1 MRRLIAPLLV
11 ALAAFAGGA
20 PLALGAA
27 PAAGPVVQTD
37 QVRAELLVHAP
48 EGLAPDKPVWLG
60 LALDALPHWH
70 TYWQNPG
77 DSGLPTTLRWT
88 LPAGASVGPV
98 QWPTPQRLPVGPL
111 VNYGYEGRLLLPVK
125 LALPAGWAGGPLPVK
140 LHAEWLVCNDTCI
153 PQSGDF
159 ALDLPTGQPIT
170 AQAERFTQA
179 LAAVPAAPA
188 GVKLQARVEGTALR
202 IEATGLPAAW
212 RQKPLQLFA
221 AQAGVIDH
229 AAPAQAQWQGDSLR
243 LSQPLSPQRSES
255 PEQLQVVLTTAGQP
269 AGLALAGP
277 VLGGWPAIAG
287 AANADIT
294 PATAPAA
301 AAAAAPAPAA
311 PAPRLPVPE
320 LPTAAAES
328 APVETPWLLTT
339 LGLAFVG
346 GLLLNLMPCVFPVLS
361 LKVLGLAAHGGQRRQ
376 LVAGGLA
383 YAGGVLLSFLVL
395 ASLLLMMRA
404 GGAELGWGFQLQSP
418 GFVALLALLFTLIGL
433 NLSGVFG
440 FSGAMTGQLCTVR
453 ARRPLLDHALTGVLA
468 VLVAS
473 PCTAPFMGAA
483 LGAALAQPPLQALSV
498 FLALGLG
505 MAAPYLVLC
514 CWPRLA
520 RLLPRP
526 GAWMEQLKMLLA
538 FPMYAT
544 VVWLLWVLGHQVGV
558 DGATALLLVL
568 LLVAFGAWVWG
579 SRGLGRLG
587 RRAGGALAAVGLVGT
602 SLWAW
607 PQLQLPPAP
616 VGTQQPA
623 LAAASERWQAWS
635 PEAVQRAQ
643 AEGRPVLV
651 DFTAAWCVT
660 CQFNKH
666 GVLANAGLLADLDAR
681 RVLLLR
687 ADWTRRDPQITQTLG
702 ALGRSGVPVY
712 AAYGPG
718 QAQPRLLPE
727 LLSVASV
734 REAIAAWPVAQP
746 LGAMPVP

>member
-1 MRRLIAPLLV
+1 MRRLFASLFV
-11 ALAAFAGGA
+11 FLAAAVPSAFGA
-20 PLALGAA
+20 Q

-37 QVRAELLVHAP
+37 QVRAELLAHAP
-48 EGLAPDKPVWLG
+48 EGVAPGKPLWLG
-60 LALDALPHWH
+60 LALDAIPHWH

-77 DSGLPTTLRWT
+77 DSGLPTTLAWT
-88 LPAGASVGPV
+88 LPAGASAGPV
-98 QWPTPQRLPVGPL
+98 QWPTPQRLAVGPL
-111 VNYGYEGRLLLPVK
+111 VNYGYEGPLLLPVK
-125 LALPAGWAGGPLPVK
+125 LSLPATSAGGSVAVK

-159 ALDLPTGQPIT
+159 ALELPLGPPVT
-170 AQAERFTQA
+170 AQAARFAQA

-188 GVKLQARVEGTALR
+188 GATLQARVEGTALA
-202 IEATGLPAAW
+202 IEVTGLPAAW
-212 RQKPLQLFA
+212 RQPALQLFA

-229 AAPAQAQWQGDSLR
+229 AAPAQVRWQGDRLH

-255 PEQLQVVLTTAGQP
+255 PEQLQLVLTAAGQT

-277 VLGGWPAIAG
+277 VQGGWPAIGGAAPATGTADAG
-287 AANADIT
+287 AATSA
-294 PATAPAA
+294 ATAAV
-301 AAAAAPAPAA
+301 APV
-311 PAPRLPVPE
+311 LPVPE
-320 LPTAAAES
+320 LPAPGAPPVPATS
-328 APVETPWLLTT
+328 AWLLTS
-339 LGLAFVG
+339 LGLAFIG

-361 LKVLGLAAHGGQRRQ
+361 LKVLGLAAHGGQRRH

-383 YAGGVLLSFLVL
+383 YAAGVLVSFMVL
-395 ASLLLMMRA
+395 ASMLLMMRA

-418 GFVALLALLFTLIGL
+418 VFVALLALLFTLIGL

-440 FSGAMTGQLCTVR
+440 FSGAMTGQLCSVR

-483 LGAALAQPPLQALSV
+483 LGAALAQPPLEAMSV

-505 MAAPYLVLC
+505 MAAPYLVLS

-544 VVWLLWVLGHQVGV
+544 VVWLLWVLGQQVGI
-558 DGATALLLVL
+558 DGAAALLLLL

-579 SRGLGRLG
+579 SRGLGRIG
-587 RRAGGALAAVGLVGT
+587 RRAWGAVAAVLLLGT

-607 PQLQLPPAP
+607 PQLQVPAQP

-623 LAAASERWQAWS
+623 LAAASERWQPWS

-666 GVLANAGLLADLDAR
+666 GALANAGLLADLDAR

-687 ADWTRRDPQITQTLG
+687 ADWTRRDPQITQALG
-702 ALGRSGVPVY
+702 AMGRSGVPVY

-718 QAQPRLLPE
+718 QMAPKLLPE
-727 LLSVASV
+727 ILSVAQV
-734 REAIAAWPVAQP
+734 RAAIASWPVAQP
-746 LGAMPVP
+746 LRAMPVP